1 MPAAMHNIFRDM
13 SSQQSDIAK
22 DDVQWH
28 PRDAG
33 ARMTTMFK
41 NITRLLARLN
51 RHLPRRLVQR
61 DPLPDA
67 ANIQHVEVP
76 ASLSDRCLALSTMEL
91 AELWQQLNSHPEGL
105 NEKEVQDAREK
116 HGVNQIPGQ
125 RPVPWWAHLWSCYR
139 NPFNLLL
146 TCLGIFSYASEDLFA
161 AGVIALMVA
170 ISTFLNFIQEA
181 RSTKAADA
189 LKAMVSN
196 TATVLRVANEQ
207 GETRWMEIPLD
218 QLVPGDIVKLA
229 AGDMIPADLRVVQ
242 ARDLFVAQASLTGES
257 LPVEK
262 VAKTRAADQTNPLE
276 SDTLCFMGT
285 NVVSGTAQAV
295 VIATGG
301 NTWFGQLAGRV
312 SEQESEPN
320 AFQKGIGRVSM
331 LLIRFMMVMTP
342 VVLLI
347 NGFTKG
353 DWWEAALF
361 SLSVA
366 VGLTPEMLPMIVTS
380 TLARGAVN
388 LSKQKVIVKHLDAI
402 QNFGAMDILCTDKTG
417 TLTQDKIVLENH
429 TDIAGKVS
437 ERVLHCAWLNSHYQT
452 GLKNLLDT
460 AVLEGVEAEA
470 ARTLSTRWQKIDE
483 IPFDFERRRMSVV
496 VAENTDA
503 HQLICKGAL
512 QEILN
517 VCSQV
522 RYNGDIVPLDETM
535 LRRIQRVT
543 ETQNR
548 QGLRVVAVAT
558 KYLPARSGDYH
569 RVDESDLIL
578 EGYIAFLDPPKET
591 TAPALKALK
600 ANGVTVKILTGDSEL
615 VAAKVCLEVG
625 LDVGEVVTGNQI
637 EHLGDDELAV
647 LAKRTTLFARLTPMH
662 KERIVTVLR
671 REGHVVGF
679 MGDGINDAPALRAA
693 DIGISVDGAVDI
705 AREAADIILL
715 EKSLMVLE
723 EGVIEGRKTFANML
737 KYIKM
742 TASSNFGNVFSV
754 LVASAFLPF
763 LPMLPLHLLIQNLLY
778 DVSQVAIPFDNVDDE
793 QIRQPQR
800 WNPADLGRFM
810 IFFGPI
816 SSIFDILTF
825 CVMWWV
831 FKANVP
837 EAQTLFQSGWFVEGL
852 LSQTLIVHMIRTR
865 RVPFIQSRAAWP
877 LIMMTLMVILVGIAL
892 PFSPLASYLQLQALP
907 LSYFPWLIAILA
919 GYMTLTQM
927 VKGFYSRRYGWQ

>member
-1 MPAAMHNIFRDM
+1 ML
-13 SSQQSDIAK
+13 
-22 DDVQWH
+22 
-28 PRDAG
+28 
-33 ARMTTMFK
+33 K
-41 NITRLLARLN
+41 NFTRQLFAQLG

-61 DPLPDA
+61 DPMPSQQSVA
-67 ANIQHVEVP
+67 HTPIP
-76 ASLSDRCLALSTMEL
+76 PSLSEQCLKMAHLSEQALWETF
-91 AELWQQLNSHPEGL
+91 NTHPEGL
-105 NEKEVQDAREK
+105 NAAEVEQARAT
-116 HGVNQIPGQ
+116 HGENKLPAQQPQ
-125 RPVPWWAHLWSCYR
+125 PWWVHLWLCYR
-139 NPFNLLL
+139 NPFNILL
-146 TCLGIFSYASEDLFA
+146 TVLAAVSYATEDLFA
-161 AGVIALMVA
+161 AVVIVLMVG
-170 ISTFLNFIQEA
+170 ISTLLNFVQEA
-181 RSTKAADA
+181 RSTKAADT

-196 TATVLRVANEQ
+196 TATVLRVINDK
-207 GETRWMEIPLD
+207 GESSWVELPID
-218 QLVPGDIVKLA
+218 QLVPGDIIKLA
-229 AGDMIPADLRVVQ
+229 AGDMIPADLRVIQ

-262 VAKTRAADQTNPLE
+262 VAQTREPSQTNPLE
-276 SDTLCFMGT
+276 CDTLCFMGT
-285 NVVSGTAQAV
+285 NVVSGTAQAM
-295 VIATGG
+295 VIATGA

-320 AFQKGIGRVSM
+320 AFQKGISRVSM
-331 LLIRFMMVMTP
+331 LLIRFMLVMAP
-342 VVLLI
+342 IVLVI
-347 NGFTKG
+347 NGYTKG

-361 SLSVA
+361 ALSVA

-380 TLARGAVN
+380 TLARGAVK

-429 TDIAGKVS
+429 TDISGKVS
-437 ERVLHCAWLNSHYQT
+437 ERVLQTAWLNSHYQT

-460 AVLEGVEAEA
+460 AVLEGVDEVA
-470 ARTLSTRWQKIDE
+470 ARELSTAWQKVDE

-496 VAENTDA
+496 VSEKPDV
-503 HQLICKGAL
+503 HKLICKGAL

-517 VCSQV
+517 VCTQV
-522 RYNGDIVPLDETM
+522 YHNGEIVPLDESM
-535 LRRIQRVT
+535 LRRIKRVT
-543 ETQNR
+543 DTLNR
-548 QGLRVVAVAT
+548 QGLRVVAVAS
-558 KYLPARSGDYH
+558 KFLPAREGDYQ
-569 RVDESDLIL
+569 RIDESDLIL

-600 ANGVTVKILTGDSEL
+600 ASGITVKILTGDSEL

-625 LDVGEVVTGNQI
+625 LDAGDVIVGSEI
-637 EHLGDDELAV
+637 EHLSDDELAK
-647 LAKRTTLFARLTPMH
+647 LAQRTTLFARLTPMH
-662 KERIVTVLR
+662 KERIVTLLK

-723 EGVIEGRKTFANML
+723 EGVIEGRRTFSNML

-778 DVSQVAIPFDNVDDE
+778 DVSQVALPFDNVDDE
-793 QIRQPQR
+793 QIRKPQR

-810 IFFGPI
+810 VFFGPI

-825 CVMWWV
+825 CLMWWV
-831 FKANVP
+831 FKANTP
-837 EAQTLFQSGWFVEGL
+837 EMQTLFQSGWFIEGL

-865 RVPFIQSRAAWP
+865 CIPFVQSRAAWP
-877 LIMMTLMVILVGIAL
+877 LFAMTLLVMAIGIAL
-892 PFSPLASYLQLQALP
+892 PFSPLASYLQLEALP
-907 LSYFPWLIAILA
+907 LSYFPWLVAILV
-919 GYMTLTQM
+919 GYMTFTQM
-927 VKGFYSRRYGWQ
+927 VKGFFTRRYGWQ

>member
-1 MPAAMHNIFRDM
+1 ML
-13 SSQQSDIAK
+13 
-22 DDVQWH
+22 
-28 PRDAG
+28 
-33 ARMTTMFK
+33 K
-41 NITRLLARLN
+41 NITRQLIAQLS
-51 RHLPRRLVQR
+51 RHLPHRLVSR
-61 DPLPDA
+61 DPLLDGKTIASGPVPD
-67 ANIQHVEVP
+67 
-76 ASLSDRCLALSTMEL
+76 SLSKQCLNVAAMDENEIWR
-91 AELWQQLNSHPEGL
+91 AFNSHPEGL
-105 NEKEVQDAREK
+105 NEQEVEDAREL
-116 HGVNQIPGQ
+116 HGSNLIPAQ
-125 RPVPWWAHLWSCYR
+125 KPSPWWVHLWLCYR

-146 TCLGIFSYASEDLFA
+146 TVLGVISYSTEDLFA
-161 AGVIALMVA
+161 AGVIALMVV
-170 ISTFLNFIQEA
+170 ISTLLNFIQEA

-196 TATVLRVANEQ
+196 TATVLRVINEQ
-207 GETRWMEIPLD
+207 GESRWVEIPID
-218 QLVPGDIVKLA
+218 QLVQGDIVKLS
-229 AGDMIPADLRVVQ
+229 AGDMIPADLRVFQ

-262 VAKTRAADQTNPLE
+262 VARSREPQQSNPLE
-276 SDTLCFMGT
+276 ADTLCFMGT
-285 NVVSGTAQAV
+285 NVVSGSAQAIV
-295 VIATGG
+295 FATGG

-320 AFQKGIGRVSM
+320 AFQKGISRVSM
-331 LLIRFMMVMTP
+331 LLIRFMLVMAP

-347 NGFTKG
+347 NGYTKG

-361 SLSVA
+361 ALSVA

-380 TLARGAVN
+380 TLARGAVK

-429 TDIAGKVS
+429 TDVSGKTS
-437 ERVLHCAWLNSHYQT
+437 DRVLHNAWLNSHYQT
-452 GLKNLLDT
+452 GLKNLLDV
-460 AVLEGVEAEA
+460 AVLEGVEEES
-470 ARTLSTRWQKIDE
+470 ARCLSERWQKIDE

-496 VAENTDA
+496 VAEQENV

-517 VCSQV
+517 VCTQV
-522 RYNGDIVPLDETM
+522 RFNGEIVPLDDTM
-535 LRRIQRVT
+535 LRRIKRVT
-543 ETQNR
+543 DNLNR

-558 KYLPARSGDYH
+558 KYLTAREGDYQ
-569 RVDESDLIL
+569 RIDESDLIL

-600 ANGVTVKILTGDSEL
+600 ASGITVKILTGDSEL
-615 VAAKVCLEVG
+615 VAAKVCHEVGLEVG
-625 LDVGEVVTGNQI
+625 DVVVGSGI
-637 EHLGDDELAV
+637 DAMSDDELAD

-662 KERIVTVLR
+662 KERIVTLLK

-723 EGVIEGRKTFANML
+723 EGVIEGRRTFANML

-793 QIRQPQR
+793 QIQKPQR
-800 WNPADLGRFM
+800 WNPTDLGRFM
-810 IFFGPI
+810 VFFGPI

-825 CVMWWV
+825 CLMWFV
-831 FKANVP
+831 FHANTP
-837 EAQTLFQSGWFVEGL
+837 EHQTLFQSGWFVVGL

-865 RVPFIQSRAAWP
+865 RIPFIQSRAAWP
-877 LIMMTLMVILVGIAL
+877 LIVMTLVVMAVGVAL
-892 PFSPLASYLQLQALP
+892 PFSPLATYVSLQPLP
-907 LSYFPWLIAILA
+907 LSYFPWLVAILV

>member
-1 MPAAMHNIFRDM
+1 ML
-13 SSQQSDIAK
+13 
-22 DDVQWH
+22 
-28 PRDAG
+28 
-33 ARMTTMFK
+33 K
-41 NITRLLARLN
+41 NYTRQLFAQLS

-67 ANIQHVEVP
+67 RNLTSVP
-76 ASLSDRCLALSTMEL
+76 IPDSLGKRCLDVAAMDDQEIWR
-91 AELWQQLNSHPEGL
+91 AFDCHPEGL
-105 NEKEVQDAREK
+105 NEGEVAAKILK
-116 HGVNQIPGQ
+116 HGDNQIPAQ
-125 RPVPWWAHLWSCYR
+125 KPSPWWVHLWTCYR

-146 TCLGIFSYASEDLFA
+146 TVLGIVSYSTEDLFA
-161 AGVIALMVA
+161 AGVIALMVG
-170 ISTFLNFIQEA
+170 ISTLLNFIQEA

-196 TATVLRVANEQ
+196 TATVLRVVNEQ
-207 GETRWMEIPLD
+207 GESRWLELPID
-218 QLVPGDIVKLA
+218 QLVPGDIVKLS
-229 AGDMIPADLRVVQ
+229 AGDMIPADLRIIQ

-262 VAKTRAADQTNPLE
+262 VARSRDPLQQNPLE
-276 SDTLCFMGT
+276 CDTLCFMGT
-285 NVVSGTAQAV
+285 NVVSGSAQAIV
-295 VIATGG
+295 YATGG

-320 AFQKGIGRVSM
+320 AFQKGISRVSM
-331 LLIRFMMVMTP
+331 LLIRFMLVMAP

-347 NGFTKG
+347 NGYTKG

-361 SLSVA
+361 ALSVA

-380 TLARGAVN
+380 TLARGAVK

-429 TDIAGKVS
+429 TDVSGKSS
-437 ERVLHCAWLNSHYQT
+437 ERVLHTAWLNSHYQT

-460 AVLEGVEAEA
+460 AVLEGVELEA
-470 ARTLSTRWQKIDE
+470 ARGLAERWQKVDE

-496 VAENTDA
+496 VKEQGDA

-517 VCSQV
+517 VSTQV
-522 RYNGDIVPLDETM
+522 RYNGEIVPLDDTM
-535 LRRIQRVT
+535 LRRIRRVT
-543 ETQNR
+543 DTLNR

-558 KYLPARSGDYH
+558 KYLPAREGDYQ
-569 RVDESDLIL
+569 RADESDLIL

-600 ANGVTVKILTGDSEL
+600 ASGITVKILTGDSEL
-615 VAAKVCLEVG
+615 VAAKVCHEVG
-625 LDVGEVVTGNQI
+625 LDAGEVVIGSQI
-637 EHLGDDELAV
+637 EAMSDDELAA
-647 LAKRTTLFARLTPMH
+647 LAKRTTLFARLAPLH
-662 KERIVTVLR
+662 KERIVTLLK

-723 EGVIEGRKTFANML
+723 EGVIEGRRTFANML

-793 QIRQPQR
+793 QIRKPQR

-810 IFFGPI
+810 VFFGPI

-825 CVMWWV
+825 GLMWWV
-831 FKANVP
+831 FHANTV
-837 EAQTLFQSGWFVEGL
+837 EMQTLFQSGWFIEGL

-865 RVPFIQSRAAWP
+865 RIPFVQSRAAWP
-877 LIMMTLMVILVGIAL
+877 LFAMTLVVMAVGIAL
-892 PFSPLASYLQLQALP
+892 PFSPLAGYLQLQALP
-907 LSYFPWLIAILA
+907 LSYFPWLVVILA
-919 GYMTLTQM
+919 GYMVLTQA

>member
-1 MPAAMHNIFRDM
+1 
-13 SSQQSDIAK
+13 
-22 DDVQWH
+22 
-28 PRDAG
+28 
-33 ARMTTMFK
+33 MFK
-41 NITRLLARLN
+41 NITRQLFARLG
-51 RHLPRRLVQR
+51 RHLPDRLVHR
-61 DPLPDA
+61 DPLPNA
-67 ANIQHVEVP
+67 QSIASTP
-76 ASLSDRCLALSTMEL
+76 MPSSLSEHCLKVAVMDEKT
-91 AELWQQLNSHPEGL
+91 LWKTFNAHPEGL
-105 NEKEVQDAREK
+105 TAAEVNAAREQ
-116 HGVNQIPGQ
+116 HGENLLPTQKPS
-125 RPVPWWAHLWSCYR
+125 PWWKHLWVCYR
-139 NPFNLLL
+139 NPFNILL
-146 TCLGIFSYASEDLFA
+146 TLLGAISYATEDLFA
-161 AGVIALMVA
+161 AGVIALMVV
-170 ISTFLNFIQEA
+170 ISTLLNFVQEA

-196 TATVLRVANEQ
+196 TSTVLRVINDK
-207 GETRWMEIPLD
+207 GENGWVELSID
-218 QLVPGDIVKLA
+218 QLVPGDIIKLS
-229 AGDMIPADLRVVQ
+229 AGDMIPADLRVIQ
-242 ARDLFVAQASLTGES
+242 ARDLFIAQASLTGES

-262 VAKTRAADQTNPLE
+262 VANTRDVNQNNPLE
-276 SDTLCFMGT
+276 CDTLCFMGT
-285 NVVSGTAQAV
+285 NVVSGTAQAM
-295 VIATGG
+295 VIATGAH
-301 NTWFGQLAGRV
+301 TWFGQLAGRV
-312 SEQESEPN
+312 SEQESEQN

-331 LLIRFMMVMTP
+331 LLIRFMLVMAP

-347 NGFTKG
+347 NGYTKG

-361 SLSVA
+361 ALSVA

-380 TLARGAVN
+380 TLARGAVK

-402 QNFGAMDILCTDKTG
+402 QNFGAMDVLCTDKTG

-429 TDIAGKVS
+429 TDISGKPS
-437 ERVLHCAWLNSHYQT
+437 ERVLHAAWLNSHYQT

-460 AVLEGVEAEA
+460 AVLEGVDEGS
-470 ARTLSTRWQKIDE
+470 ARELSARWQKVDE

-496 VAENTDA
+496 VAEETDV
-503 HQLICKGAL
+503 HQLVCKGAL
-512 QEILN
+512 QEILS
-517 VCSQV
+517 VCTQV
-522 RYNGDIVPLDETM
+522 RHNGEIVPLDDNM
-535 LRRIQRVT
+535 LRRVKRVT
-543 ETQNR
+543 DTLNR

-558 KYLPARSGDYH
+558 KYLPAREGDYQ
-569 RVDESDLIL
+569 RIDESDLIL

-591 TAPALKALK
+591 TAPALKALN
-600 ANGVTVKILTGDSEL
+600 ASGITVKILTGDSEL
-615 VAAKVCLEVG
+615 VAAKVCYEVG
-625 LDVGEVVTGNQI
+625 LDAGVVVVGNEI
-637 EHLGDDELAV
+637 EEMSDDALAV
-647 LAKRTTLFARLTPMH
+647 LAQRTTLFARLTPMH
-662 KERIVTVLR
+662 KERIVRLLK

-723 EGVIEGRKTFANML
+723 EGVIEGRRTFSNML

-793 QIRQPQR
+793 QIQKPQR

-810 IFFGPI
+810 LFFGPI

-825 CVMWWV
+825 CLMWWV
-831 FKANVP
+831 FHANVP
-837 EAQTLFQSGWFVEGL
+837 EAQTLFQSGWFVVGL

-877 LIMMTLMVILVGIAL
+877 LMLMTLVVMVVGIAL
-892 PFSPLASYLQLQALP
+892 PFSPLAGYLQLQALP
-907 LSYFPWLIAILA
+907 LSYFPWLVAILV
-919 GYMTLTQM
+919 GYMTLTQL